1 MPFSKLCVKRSNPE
15 ELRGHTVMSHKFAY
29 DCEPVGHVL
38 TLYKEM
44 IGKEFKENVKKVE
57 KDTANLNDPINVN

>member
-1 MPFSKLCVKRSNPE
+1 
-15 ELRGHTVMSHKFAY
+15 MSHKFAY

-44 IGKEFKENVKKVE
+44 IGKEFKENVRKVE